1 MSARYALKGN
11 TCPVILPF
19 PKPVLTVNSYAEQDT
34 TVSAGTHTTTAMSS
48 WRVLT
53 SVRLARLASAPSS
66 QTCAPG
72 SLLQTRSGSSY
83 AKKDQQHNKNNQNK
97 NNGQK
102 AAIALASATALALKV
117 LYDEKGISL
126 QAAAAVAAITGMSS
140 AQISALAGS
149 VSAGSSI
156 ASVASSFGGYEFS
169 VAFKLELENY
179 TNDHLSVY
187 QNKYND
193 GHVSKPPVDI
203 KPGIKEAMS
212 GHKVSNT
219 ATGCS
224 GTASWTIGN
233 KRNEKMLVVMYSIP
247 FDQNFH
253 SNYCAVGIFD
263 KRDTTD
269 FFKLMYK
276 ETEQNFKRKEFYR
289 DADPAIYYDSN
300 YIVTATMGS
309 NHKPEIQ
316 VRLYPKS
323 VDNLANKL
331 CGEGISF
338 K

>member
-1 MSARYALKGN
+1 MA
-11 TCPVILPF
+11 
-19 PKPVLTVNSYAEQDT
+19 
-34 TVSAGTHTTTAMSS
+34 
-48 WRVLT
+48 
-53 SVRLARLASAPSS
+53 
-66 QTCAPG
+66 
-72 SLLQTRSGSSY
+72 
-83 AKKDQQHNKNNQNK
+83 
-97 NNGQK
+97 
-102 AAIALASATALALKV
+102 AAIAAISSMTAGQV
-117 LYDEKGISL
+117 
-126 QAAAAVAAITGMSS
+126 
-140 AQISALAGS
+140 SALAGS
-149 VSAGSSI
+149 VGAGSSI

-179 TNDHLSVY
+179 TNEHLSVH

-247 FDQNFH
+247 YSHDFH

-263 KRDTTD
+263 KGDTTD
-269 FFKLMYK
+269 HFNIMYYK
-276 ETEQNFKRKEFYR
+276 AESGFKRKDFYR
-289 DADPAIYYDSN
+289 DADPAIYNGSD
-300 YIVTATMGS
+300 YIVSATMGS

-323 VDNLANKL
+323 LENLANRL
-331 CGEGISF
+331 SGEGISF

>member
-1 MSARYALKGN
+1 M
-11 TCPVILPF
+11 
-19 PKPVLTVNSYAEQDT
+19 
-34 TVSAGTHTTTAMSS
+34 
-48 WRVLT
+48 
-53 SVRLARLASAPSS
+53 
-66 QTCAPG
+66 
-72 SLLQTRSGSSY
+72 
-83 AKKDQQHNKNNQNK
+83 
-97 NNGQK
+97 
-102 AAIALASATALALKV
+102 
-117 LYDEKGISL
+117 
-126 QAAAAVAAITGMSS
+126 AVAAVLGVTS
-140 AQISALAGS
+140 AQVTALAGS
-149 VSAGSSI
+149 VGAGSSI
-156 ASVASSFGGYEFS
+156 ASVASSFGGYEFN

-233 KRNEKMLVVMYSIP
+233 KSHEKMLVVMYSIP
-247 FDQNFH
+247 YSHDFH

-269 FFKLMYK
+269 FFNLMYYK
-276 ETEQNFKRKEFYR
+276 TEQGFKRKDFYR
-289 DADPAIYYDSN
+289 DADPAIHNDSN